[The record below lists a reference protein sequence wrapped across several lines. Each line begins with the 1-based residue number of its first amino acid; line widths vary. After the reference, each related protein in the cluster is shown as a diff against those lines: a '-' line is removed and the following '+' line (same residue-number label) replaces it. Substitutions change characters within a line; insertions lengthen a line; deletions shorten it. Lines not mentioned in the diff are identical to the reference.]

1 MSESKKHDSLSAEE
15 LDGVAGGV
23 FFRRDPSESFCPF
36 CSMSTKDPKFKDTH
50 LYLGEGERF
59 CEVECNT
66 YPGDEI
72 W

>member
-1 MSESKKHDSLSAEE
+1 M
-15 LDGVAGGV
+15 
-23 FFRRDPSESFCPF
+23 R
-36 CSMSTKDPKFKDTH
+36 TKDPKFKDTH

-59 CEVECNT
+59 CEVECKT